1 MSLPLVLISGSKGGV
16 GKSLA
21 SMALLDYWMAHSPDN
36 PKSSFLVETDH
47 SNPDVWKAYGELV
60 PSIAL
65 DLAEPDSWIEL
76 ANELERHPN
85 DHVVVNMASM
95 SNQPVERY
103 GGTLL
108 EALSSLKRPLV
119 CLWLINRQR
128 DSVELLANF
137 REMMPGAQV
146 HVLRNGMLGGEH
158 KFELYNQSNQRKQ
171 VEAAGGKSVVFPELA
186 DRVADYLY
194 MQRASIAK
202 ALEVLPLGDRSALH
216 RWRKQCGAMFEEV
229 GL

>member
-1 MSLPLVLISGSKGGV
+1 MPVPLVLVSGSKGGV

-21 SMALLDYWMAHSPDN
+21 SMALIDHWLAVEPAK
-36 PKSSFLVETDH
+36 PVFLVDTDH
-47 SNPDVWKAYGELV
+47 SNPDVWKAYGDLV
-60 PSIAL
+60 PSLTI

-76 ANELERHPN
+76 VNELERHP
-85 DHVVVNMASM
+85 DHLAVVNMASM

-108 EALSSLKRPLV
+108 EALTPLNRSLV

-128 DSVELLANF
+128 DSVELLASF
-137 REMMPGAQV
+137 RDMMPGALV
-146 HVLRNGMLGGEH
+146 HVLRNGMLGGKE
-158 KFELYNQSNQRKQ
+158 KFELYNDSKQCKQ
-171 VEAAGGKSVVFPELA
+171 VEAAGGKSVMFPELA

-194 MQRASIAK
+194 TQRSSIGQ
-202 ALEVLPLGDRSALH
+202 ALEKLSLGDRSALH
-216 RWRKQCGAMFEEV
+216 RWRKQCAAMFEEV